1 MSSAK
6 KTLYMETTAIG
17 AGRTA
22 GEITSELVKAG
33 ASQVSCE
40 YESGKIVGLRWTM
53 NVGNGV
59 RLFTMPARVEP
70 VFKIL
75 NGRRKSTWERAN
87 KASADREQAERVA
100 WRQLLR
106 WVQAQLA
113 MIDCGMTEAAEVF
126 FPYMETSHGG
136 TIYALFKE
144 QEFKALTAPAEKP
157 ELQ

>member
-1 MSSAK
+1 MSAQK
-6 KTLYMETTAIG
+6 KTLFMETTSID

-33 ASQVSCE
+33 ATQVSCE
-40 YESGKIVGLRWTM
+40 YDSGKIVGLRWTM
-53 NVGNGV
+53 NVGNGI

-75 NGRRKSTWERAN
+75 NGRRKYEHDRRS
-87 KASADREQAERVA
+87 KAADDRSQAERVA

-126 FPYMETSHGG
+126 FPYMETPHGG
-136 TIYALFKE
+136 TIFQLFKE
-144 QEFKALTAPAEKP
+144 QEFKALPAPENKP
-157 ELQ
+157 Q

>member
-1 MSSAK
+1 MSQQK
-6 KTLYMETTAIG
+6 KTLFMETTSIDATQ
-17 AGRTA
+17 TA
-22 GEITSELVKAG
+22 GQITAELVKAG

-40 YESGKIVGLRWTM
+40 YDNGKVVGLRWVMKIGT
-53 NVGNGV
+53 GT

-75 NGRRKSTWERAN
+75 NGRRKYAWDQRA
-87 KASADREQAERVA
+87 KAAADRAQAERVA

-126 FPYMETSHGG
+126 FPYMETPHGQ

-144 QEFKALTAPAEKP
+144 NEFKALPAPEP
-157 ELQ
+157 TN